1 MPEYMADAALS
12 EPLYTYDVNGDWML
26 VESGERGTGTVV
38 YAYAGADMTALQP
51 GESTTALTNQMTM
64 RSITNAEYAVIDDIN
79 ITITGYA
86 MGTEG
91 MSTIPADAWSE
102 CKVIGN
108 IQ

>member
-1 MPEYMADAALS
+1 
-12 EPLYTYDVNGDWML
+12 
-26 VESGERGTGTVV
+26 
-38 YAYAGADMTALQP
+38 MTTLQP
-51 GESTTALTNQMTM
+51 GESTSALITQMIMKST
-64 RSITNAEYAVIDDIN
+64 TNAEYAAIDNIN

-91 MSTIPADAWSE
+91 MSTILADAWSE